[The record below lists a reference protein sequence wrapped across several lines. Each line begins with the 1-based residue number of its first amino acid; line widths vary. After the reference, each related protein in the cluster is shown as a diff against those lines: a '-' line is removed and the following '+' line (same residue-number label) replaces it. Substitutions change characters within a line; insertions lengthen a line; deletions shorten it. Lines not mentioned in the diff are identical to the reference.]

1 MKPDNKP
8 QDNKTTA
15 TRPRRRSIRIPAWL
29 VSALCVLGTGAALY
43 LTGVF
48 PGETA
53 PAEAREPA
61 AGTVTPEGASPD
73 EVILAYTVNNLGYT
87 STCG

>member
-1 MKPDNKP
+1 M
-8 QDNKTTA
+8 
-15 TRPRRRSIRIPAWL
+15 
-29 VSALCVLGTGAALY
+29 LCVLGTGATIY
-43 LTGVF
+43 LTGIF

-61 AGTVTPEGASPD
+61 ARTAPE
-73 EVILAYTVNNLGYT
+73 EVMLAYTVNNLGYT